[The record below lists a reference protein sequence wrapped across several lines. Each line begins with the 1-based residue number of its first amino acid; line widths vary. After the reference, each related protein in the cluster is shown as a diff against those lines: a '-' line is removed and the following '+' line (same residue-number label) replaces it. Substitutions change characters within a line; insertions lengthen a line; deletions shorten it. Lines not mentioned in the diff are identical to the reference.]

1 MRIGQIRLG
10 HRIRRQGLRPFT
22 RRCSTA
28 CRTQG
33 GQTQRAVAQRK
44 LRTRHRHLQ
53 AQFDAHARPQPVFLA
68 QRARID
74 WVAVQR
80 INARVRTRQVEG
92 ISVGMYSAFTLGV
105 ALWLLYG
112 VALGSWPIIM
122 ANAVTLTLASAIL
135 IMRVRYG

>member
-1 MRIGQIRLG
+1 MNNLATLLPLTPDAIEWLG
-10 HRIRRQGLRPFT
+10 TCAALLTTGSFIP
-22 RRCSTA
+22 
-28 CRTQG
+28 
-33 GQTQRAVAQRK
+33 
-44 LRTRHRHLQ
+44 Q
-53 AQFDAHARPQPVFLA
+53 AWLIF
-68 QRARID
+68 
-74 WVAVQR
+74 
-80 INARVRTRQVEG
+80 RTRQVEG

>member
-1 MRIGQIRLG
+1 MNHLPTLLPLTPDAIEWLG
-10 HRIRRQGLRPFT
+10 TCAALLTTGSFIP
-22 RRCSTA
+22 
-28 CRTQG
+28 
-33 GQTQRAVAQRK
+33 
-44 LRTRHRHLQ
+44 Q
-53 AQFDAHARPQPVFLA
+53 AWLIF
-68 QRARID
+68 
-74 WVAVQR
+74 
-80 INARVRTRQVEG
+80 RTRQVEG